1 MEVWEIQ
8 NLHNLRNQGFFSGN
22 EKKVGKQKSGQG
34 AVDVYKSK
42 WPKPRYSLGSSIY
55 RRIGGRDLSN
65 GWNPLDTAN
74 RKNNDHI
81 IILQHRPATIACAIS
96 FIFVVY
102 NVVCSYST

>member
-8 NLHNLRNQGFFSGN
+8 
-22 EKKVGKQKSGQG
+22 KVGKQKSGQG

-55 RRIGGRDLSN
+55 RRIGGRDLY
-65 GWNPLDTAN
+65 PLDTAN
-74 RKNNDHI
+74 RKNNDHT
-81 IILQHRPATIACAIS
+81 IILQHRTTTIACAIS

-102 NVVCSYST
+102 IVVCSYST